1 MSREFSSSDRG
12 IGILLDL
19 PQLGGAPAL
28 IQKQTGFVYVFLLYS
43 FLDVGLRS
51 TDSQAGLSEKNLD

>member
-12 IGILLDL
+12 TGVLLDL

-28 IQKQTGFVYVFLLYS
+28 IQKQTGFVYVFLFYS
-43 FLDVGLRS
+43 FLDVGLQS
-51 TDSQAGLSEKNLD
+51 TDSQAGRSEKGLD